1 MGAERTELGTLAKS
15 QLRAGYGSFPH
26 PGFGGAGEGVTRER
40 KVREHLRRNVS
51 PLLRFQAPEQAA
63 SSEAASESRKQ
74 VFIEEKGYE
83 STK

>member
-1 MGAERTELGTLAKS
+1 MGAERTELGVLVKS
-15 QLRAGYGSFPH
+15 QLKAGYRSFRNS
-26 PGFGGAGEGVTRER
+26 GFGGTGEGMTQER

-74 VFIEEKGYE
+74 VSIEEKGYE